1 MKERVGLNPMGRH
14 KGHIPIR
21 TCISCGVKRSKNELI
36 RLVLD
41 VQGLVVRDDF
51 NKRQGR
57 GAYVCPRKSCW
68 ESLRSRKLLN
78 RAFRK
83 EGRII
88 VDAYFEAN
96 EHNFLKRGV

>member
-1 MKERVGLNPMGRH
+1 MKERVRLNQMGRH

-21 TCISCGVKRSKNELI
+21 TCISCGTKRSKNELI

-41 VQGLVVRDDF
+41 THGLVVRDDF
-51 NKRQGR
+51 AKRQGR

-68 ESLRSRKLLN
+68 ESLRSRKLPN

-83 EGRII
+83 EGHII

-96 EHNFLKRGV
+96 QHKLVK